1 MKRQVCYHTAIY
13 LRLSRDDEDIDGG
26 KKRESESIAAQ
37 RELARS
43 FVEAQEDMELF
54 DIYIDDGYSGV
65 NFNRPDFKRMLAD
78 IEAGR
83 VNCVVVKDLS
93 RFGRDYIEAGRFIQ
107 KIFPAF
113 SVRFIAITDRYD
125 SLTADRNTTSLVIPV
140 KNFVNDA
147 YCQDISGKVKSHQR
161 VKREMGR
168 FIGAFAVYGYR
179 KDEAVIPVKNFVNDA
194 YCQDISGKVKSHQRV
209 KREMGRFI
217 GAFAVYGYRKDE
229 ADKNR
234 LVVDAYA
241 ACIVR
246 HIFAWKLE
254 GMSSLAIAK
263 RLNENGIFSP
273 LAYKREHGEHY
284 ATGFRTGIVS
294 KWSSVTV
301 KRILT
306 NEIYTGTMVQ
316 GRSEKVSY
324 KVDKVLKKP
333 EDEWIKVPGTH
344 EAIICREDFL
354 KVQRLL
360 QVDTRA
366 GKGKE
371 TPHMFAGLLFCG
383 DCKEPMIRRVNRYKG
398 REKIY
403 YICSTRNRSEGCTRH
418 SIAEEDL
425 KRAVFEVI
433 RIQMLL
439 LTDKDSRLGYSS
451 IREGDLSEAAGI
463 AEEIV
468 RLRREQE
475 KYPKLRAALYED
487 FKEGVITEED
497 FLCFGKIY
505 EMQYRERERA
515 LVGQEEMRK
524 QMLRKG
530 AQSGLK
536 LERMRETLQ
545 PADLDREILLAFV
558 ERIEVCED
566 KRILIQLSYRE
577 AWEWQET
584 LADLFSVQ
592 QKDGRGAF

>member
-125 SLTADRNTTSLVIPV
+125 SLTADRNTTSL
-140 KNFVNDA
+140 
-147 YCQDISGKVKSHQR
+147 
-161 VKREMGR
+161 
-168 FIGAFAVYGYR
+168 
-179 KDEAVIPVKNFVNDA
+179 VIPVKNFVNDA

-439 LTDKDSRLGYSS
+439 LTEKDSRLGHSS
-451 IREGDLSEAAGI
+451 IRGRDLSEAAGI

-536 LERMRETLQ
+536 LERMGETLQ

-584 LADLFSVQ
+584 LADIFLVQ
-592 QKDGRGAF
+592 QRDGRGAF

>member
-13 LRLSRDDEDIDGG
+13 LRLSRDDEDIDGR

-125 SLTADRNTTSLVIPV
+125 SLTADRNTTSLI
-140 KNFVNDA
+140 
-147 YCQDISGKVKSHQR
+147 
-161 VKREMGR
+161 
-168 FIGAFAVYGYR
+168 
-179 KDEAVIPVKNFVNDA
+179 IPVKNFVNDA

-439 LTDKDSRLGYSS
+439 LTDKDSRLGYRS

-487 FKEGVITEED
+487 FKEGIITEED

-505 EMQYRERERA
+505 EMQYREREKA

-536 LERMRETLQ
+536 LERMRERLQ

-592 QKDGRGAF
+592 QRDGRGAF

>member
-54 DIYIDDGYSGV
+54 DIYIDDGYSGG

-125 SLTADRNTTSLVIPV
+125 SLTADRNTTSL
-140 KNFVNDA
+140 
-147 YCQDISGKVKSHQR
+147 
-161 VKREMGR
+161 
-168 FIGAFAVYGYR
+168 
-179 KDEAVIPVKNFVNDA
+179 VIPVKNFVNDA

-371 TPHMFAGLLFCG
+371 TPHMFAGLLFCR

-439 LTDKDSRLGYSS
+439 LTDKDSRLWYSS
-451 IREGDLSEAAGI
+451 IRGRDLSEAAGI

-536 LERMRETLQ
+536 LERMRERLQ

-592 QKDGRGAF
+592 QRDGRGAF